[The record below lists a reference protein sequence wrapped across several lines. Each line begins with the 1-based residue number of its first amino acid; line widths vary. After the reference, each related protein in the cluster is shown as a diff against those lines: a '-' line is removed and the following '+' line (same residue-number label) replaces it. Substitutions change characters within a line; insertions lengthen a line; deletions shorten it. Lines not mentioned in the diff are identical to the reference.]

1 MRAHRLTIRPFI
13 PLALALALALVLV
26 LGVFPPAAMAGLQ
39 KITEISPAEVKIG
52 DVVTFRGEN
61 LEPEGIVVFHGAEA
75 TIVSWSNT
83 LIQVRVP
90 DDAWGPGCNIYWPDG
105 SSLYCWDPMVKPSI
119 SSIIPDSGKVGDV
132 VTIQGGGF
140 GPEDSREYRDLVQF
154 WASGQSASV
163 PARDYL
169 SWTTNQIRFKVPNAS
184 LGIYDVWVSKE
195 YSYFAD
201 SNWVRFN
208 VTTVSPPPP
217 PSGETSRTWG
227 SCSIGVPQAA
237 QTWYLA
243 EGSTGPG
250 FETWVLVQNPNSEP
264 ANIDVTFMTPSGAV
278 QGPKEQIPA
287 NSRKSYNE
295 ASFVNNTWE
304 VSTKVTSDRPVIT
317 ERAEYASDRKW
328 AHDSI
333 GTTAPSQTW
342 FLAEGSTGIGFE
354 TWVLV
359 QNPNAEPAKVNVTY
373 ITPSGV
379 IPGPSETLPANSRK
393 NFEVFSTV
401 KHVDEV
407 STIITSNKPVV
418 AERAMYGDAK

>member
-1 MRAHRLTIRPFI
+1 
-13 PLALALALALVLV
+13 
-26 LGVFPPAAMAGLQ
+26 
-39 KITEISPAEVKIG
+39 
-52 DVVTFRGEN
+52 
-61 LEPEGIVVFHGAEA
+61 
-75 TIVSWSNT
+75 
-83 LIQVRVP
+83 
-90 DDAWGPGCNIYWPDG
+90 
-105 SSLYCWDPMVKPSI
+105 
-119 SSIIPDSGKVGDV
+119 
-132 VTIQGGGF
+132 
-140 GPEDSREYRDLVQF
+140 
-154 WASGQSASV
+154 
-163 PARDYL
+163 
-169 SWTTNQIRFKVPNAS
+169 
-184 LGIYDVWVSKE
+184 
-195 YSYFAD
+195 
-201 SNWVRFN
+201 
-208 VTTVSPPPP
+208 
-217 PSGETSRTWG
+217 
-227 SCSIGVPQAA
+227 
-237 QTWYLA
+237 
-243 EGSTGPG
+243 
-250 FETWVLVQNPNSEP
+250 
-264 ANIDVTFMTPSGAV
+264 V